1 MSDELKP
8 ARARRGA
15 RRWLDRARQAAAV
28 FARYGF
34 APAMQHAGLGRFI
47 PHKHAVETEDLDL
60 PVRLRMALQELGP
73 VAVKL
78 GQVLA
83 SRPDLLPK
91 DFIVEL
97 RGLQDAVA
105 TFPFEDAKR
114 VVESELGRPLGEIF
128 ADFPP
133 EPAAAA
139 SLAQVHKACL
149 HTGELVAVK
158 VQRPDAEALVETDL
172 QILLFAA
179 RVGERYS
186 RVLQSAGAVEIV
198 QEFAYYMR
206 NELDFRVE
214 GHNTDQLRE
223 ALVDLEF
230 AKVPAIHWPFTTR
243 RVLTMEWCQ
252 GVRASDRAGLE
263 AAGIDPRRAAAHIAT
278 LFVHEVFGVGFF
290 HGDPHGGNILIQPGE
305 RVVLLDCGNAHP
317 VSRRLRDAMA
327 AVTNA
332 LLAQDSEA
340 LTYELLDFGIVTEQT
355 NVDALFQDVD
365 RMLARY
371 ASIRSSDVRVG
382 EALDQVLSIV
392 LRHHVRVPAAVGAI
406 GRALIV
412 TEGLCRQLDPDF
424 DFRQVAQETLP
435 QLAGGGVWGMT
446 SRRLRSQARQLGRF
460 AALLPKQVSR
470 FLMRANSGSL
480 RVRMAFEDAEHH
492 LRRLDVMA
500 NRLAFALVV
509 AAFVMSSAII
519 ISSERAMTS
528 ITPIGGALY
537 AGVAA
542 IFGLWLLYSII
553 RSGRL

>member
-1 MSDELKP
+1 MSDELRPGKT
-8 ARARRGA
+8 RRGA
-15 RRWLDRARQAAAV
+15 RRWLDRARQVAGV

-47 PHKHAVETEDLDL
+47 PHKQAVETEELDL
-60 PVRLRMALQELGP
+60 PARLRLALQELGP

-91 DFIVEL
+91 DFIAEL

-105 TFPFEDAKR
+105 TFPFEDARR
-114 VVESELGRPLGEIF
+114 VVESELGRPLGELF
-128 ADFPP
+128 AEFSP

-139 SLAQVHKACL
+139 SLAQVHKARL
-149 HTGELVAVK
+149 RTGEVVAVK
-158 VQRPDAEALVETDL
+158 VQRPDAEAVVDTDL

-186 RVLQSAGAVEIV
+186 RVLQSAGAVEV
-198 QEFAYYMR
+198 AQEFAYYMR

-214 GHNTDQLRE
+214 GHNTDRLRE
-223 ALVDLEF
+223 ALSRLDF
-230 AKVPAIHWPFTTR
+230 AKVPDVHWPFTGR

-252 GVRASDRAGLE
+252 GIRANDRAELE
-263 AAGIDPRRAAAHIAT
+263 AAGIDLKRAAAHIAT
-278 LFVHEVFGVGFF
+278 VFVHGVFGAGFF

-305 RVVLLDCGNAHP
+305 GIVLLDCGNAHAI
-317 VSRRLRDAMA
+317 SRRLRDAMA
-327 AVTNA
+327 AITAA

-340 LTYELLDFGIVTEQT
+340 LTYELLDLGVVTEQT

-371 ASIRSSDVRVG
+371 ASIRSSEVRVG
-382 EALDQVLSIV
+382 EAMDQVLSLV

-435 QLAGGGVWGMT
+435 ELGGGIVGLT
-446 SRRLRSQARQLGRF
+446 ARRLRSQARQLGRF
-460 AALLPKQVSR
+460 AALLPKQASR
-470 FLMRANSGSL
+470 FLTRANSGSL
-480 RVRMAFEDAEHH
+480 RVRMALEDAEHH

-519 ISSERAMTS
+519 VSSERAMAS
-528 ITPIGGALY
+528 ITPLGGALY

>member
-1 MSDELKP
+1 MSDELRR
-8 ARARRGA
+8 ARPRRGA

-34 APAMQHAGLGRFI
+34 APAMQHAGLGRFV
-47 PHKHAVETEDLDL
+47 PHRQAVETEDLDL
-60 PVRLRMALQELGP
+60 PVRLRLALQELGP
-73 VAVKL
+73 VPVKL

-91 DFIVEL
+91 DFIAEL
-97 RGLQDAVA
+97 RTLQDAVA
-105 TFPFEDAKR
+105 TFSFEDARR
-114 VVESELGRPLGEIF
+114 VVEAELGRPLDEVF
-128 ADFPP
+128 AEFSP
-133 EPAAAA
+133 EPSAAA
-139 SLAQVHKACL
+139 SLAQVHKARL

-158 VQRPDAEALVETDL
+158 VQRPDAEELVETDL

-186 RVLQSAGAVEIV
+186 RVLQSAGALEIV
-198 QEFAYYMR
+198 HEFAYYMR
-206 NELDFRVE
+206 NELDFRAE
-214 GHNTDQLRE
+214 GHNADRLRE
-223 ALVDLEF
+223 ALADLEF
-230 AKVPAIHWPFTTR
+230 AKVPTVYWPFTTR

-252 GVRASDRAGLE
+252 GVRANDRAGLE
-263 AAGIDPRRAAAHIAT
+263 AAGIDVRRAAARIAT
-278 LFVHEVFGVGFF
+278 LFVHEVFGIGYF

-305 RVVLLDCGNAHP
+305 RIVMLDCGNAHAI
-317 VSRRLRDAMA
+317 SQRLRDAMT
-327 AVTNA
+327 AVTAA

-340 LTYELLDFGIVTEQT
+340 LTYELLDLGVLSEQT

-382 EALDQVLSIV
+382 EAMDQVLSLV

-424 DFRQVAQETLP
+424 DFRRVAEDVLP
-435 QLAGGGVWGMT
+435 QLAGGGVVGLT
-446 SRRLRSQARQLGRF
+446 ARRLRTQTRQLGRF
-460 AALLPKQVSR
+460 AALLPKQASR

-480 RVRMAFEDAEHH
+480 RVRMAVEDAEHH

-519 ISSERAMTS
+519 ISSERAMAS

>member
-1 MSDELKP
+1 MSDELS
-8 ARARRGA
+8 RGRQQRGA
-15 RRWLDRARQAAAV
+15 RRWLSRTRQAATV

-34 APAMQHAGLGRFI
+34 APAMHRIGLGRFV
-47 PHKHAVETEDLDL
+47 PHRHARETEELDL
-60 PVRLRMALQELGP
+60 PVRLRLALQELGP

-91 DFIVEL
+91 EFVAEL

-105 TFPFEDAKR
+105 TFPFEDAR
-114 VVESELGRPLGEIF
+114 RIVETELGRPVEEIF
-128 ADFPP
+128 AEFSP

-139 SLAQVHKACL
+139 SLAQVHKARL
-149 HTGELVAVK
+149 RTGELVAVK

-198 QEFAYYMR
+198 HEFAYYMR

-214 GHNTDQLRE
+214 GYNTDRLRE
-223 ALVDLEF
+223 ALGHLEF
-230 AKVPAIHWPFTTR
+230 AKVPAVYWPLSGR

-252 GVRASDRAGLE
+252 GVKASDLDELR
-263 AAGIDPRRAAAHIAT
+263 AAGIDLRRAAAHIAA
-278 LFVHEVFGVGFF
+278 LFIHEVFGIGFF
-290 HGDPHGGNILIQPGE
+290 HGDPHGGNILVQPGE
-305 RVVLLDCGNAHP
+305 RIVLLDCGNAHSISP
-317 VSRRLRDAMA
+317 RLREAMA
-327 AVTNA
+327 AVVAA

-340 LTYELLDFGIVTEQT
+340 LTYELLDFGIVSEQT

-365 RMLARY
+365 RMLARF

-382 EALDQVLSIV
+382 EAMDQVLSLV
-392 LRHHVRVPAAVGAI
+392 LRHHVRLPAAAGAI
-406 GRALIV
+406 GRALMV

-424 DFRQVAQETLP
+424 DFRQVAQDTLP
-435 QLAGGGVWGMT
+435 QLAGGGALGLTARRVRAQA
-446 SRRLRSQARQLGRF
+446 RRLSRF
-460 AALLPKQVSR
+460 AALLPKQASR
-470 FLMRANSGSL
+470 FLMKANSGSL
-480 RVRMAFEDAEHH
+480 RMRLALEDADQH

-519 ISSERAMTS
+519 ISSERAMVS
-528 ITPIGGALY
+528 ITPVGGALY

-542 IFGLWLLYSII
+542 VFGLWLLYSII